1 MFTHWEGKPTM
12 TDSPLAA
19 EVRPGIRQQLAQG
32 KLGTFA
38 VSGYVLAS
46 VGPLMVAMGVIP
58 TAIAVTGITSGV
70 PLVFLVVGG
79 FLALFL
85 VGYIKMGR
93 RAPNAGAFY
102 AVVYRGLGRV
112 TGVVVALLAVVVYN
126 PLQFALYGMLGPQL
140 ASFLQDN
147 AHVIGLHLQSVT
159 WFEVDMVVWALVM
172 VLGLAGV
179 DVSRRLL
186 AVFSGIEVLLI
197 LALCIAGLA
206 SPASG
211 HVSVHAF
218 SLASLGLVTFGVVA
232 GYAVL
237 SYGGIEQGLVYAE
250 EAKGPRVVS
259 RASYLCL
266 GIIVVAYVLVGWA
279 LPAHYGQGAVGVAL
293 SQGASMF
300 SAMGP
305 AWLGSAARC
314 FFLTS
319 LLAAALSYHNGCW
332 RYPFSLSRDGI
343 LPRAFS
349 RVSARGVPPYASLAQ
364 SLIGAVALIVTRERH
379 LDPVNQL
386 FFEGGVFGG
395 LGVLGLFWA
404 ASLAQL
410 REFHREP
417 GGEGLFTRVIAPVLG
432 CAGLS
437 AMLVDCVAH
446 LHQLLGVAAGDPSA
460 SRMLAVYAVTI
471 LLGLAW
477 AGWLRWRR
485 PEVFARLGHG
495 TTPILAGPSIAA
507 KAGEA
512 LAPEG
517 A

>member
-1 MFTHWEGKPTM
+1 M
-12 TDSPLAA
+12 TETPLAA
-19 EVRPGIRQQLAQG
+19 EARPGIRQQLAQG
-32 KLGTFA
+32 KLGTLA
-38 VSGYVLAS
+38 VSGYELGS
-46 VGPLMVAMGVIP
+46 IGPLMVAMGVIA

-70 PLVFLVVGG
+70 PLVFILVGF

-102 AVVYRGLGRV
+102 AVVTRGLGRV
-112 TGVVVALLAVVVYN
+112 WGVVAALFALVVYN
-126 PLQFALYGMLGPQL
+126 PLQFAIYGMLGPQL

-147 AHVIGLHLQSVT
+147 GHTFGLHLQGVT
-159 WFEVDMVVWALVM
+159 WFEVDLVVWALVM

-186 AVFSGIEVLLI
+186 AVCSGIEIVLI
-197 LALCIAGLA
+197 LTLCVCGLA

-211 HVSVHAF
+211 HLSVHAF
-218 SLASLGLVTFGVVA
+218 SVTSLSLVTFGVVA

-250 EAKGPRVVS
+250 EAKEPRTVS

-266 GIIVVAYVLVGWA
+266 GLVVVAYVLVGWA
-279 LPAHYGQGAVGVAL
+279 LPAHYGPGVVGIAQT
-293 SQGASMF
+293 QGASMF
-300 SAMGP
+300 PAMGP
-305 AWLGSAARC
+305 AWLGSATRC

-319 LLAAALSYHNGCW
+319 LLAAALSYHNACW
-332 RYPFSLSRDGI
+332 RYTFSLSRDGI
-343 LPRAFS
+343 LPRMFS
-349 RVSARGVPPYASLAQ
+349 RVAARGVPPYASLAQ
-364 SLIGAVALIVTRERH
+364 SLIGLIALIVTRARH
-379 LDPVNQL
+379 LDPTDQL

-404 ASLAQL
+404 TSIAQL

-417 GGEGLFTRVIAPVLG
+417 GGESLFTRVIAPGLAL
-432 CAGLS
+432 AGLS

-446 LHQLLGVAAGDPSA
+446 LHGLLGVTSGDPSA
-460 SRMLAVYAVTI
+460 ARMLVIYAVTI
-471 LLGLAW
+471 LVGLTW

-485 PEVFARLGHG
+485 PKVFARLGHG
-495 TTPILAGPSIAA
+495 PAPLDPASPTVA
-507 KAGEA
+507 KAGET
-512 LAPEG
+512 LAAEG